1 MKELLEGK
9 KILYVEDETELAKMV
24 SDELTDYGAVVTC
37 VEEVSLAT
45 EHLAG
50 TKFDLI
56 IADYLLKDGTG
67 DTFVNDVKTEGGKL
81 YQEAPI
87 IFTSA
92 FVGKEL
98 MDELEGKVAGMLVK
112 PHTMGRLLDKI
123 REVLS

>member
-9 KILYVEDETELAKMV
+9 KILYVEDEAELAKMV
-24 SDELTDYGAVVTC
+24 SDELTDYGAIVTC
-37 VEEVSLAT
+37 VEKVSLAT
-45 EHLAG
+45 EHLSQ

-67 DTFVNDVKTEGGKL
+67 DTFVNDVKTEGSSH